1 MISKVNIELTLREF
15 SLIKKALINYKNKI
29 DHLKT
34 KEDLGLEVTQRIL
47 KEEKLLIYL
56 LESIREE

>member
-29 DHLKT
+29 DQLKT